1 MGPGFSGQG
10 FTGRVFTGVP
20 PLVIMTGITA
30 AAMYLPAAHAAIARD
45 LPVARAFFYSGTVIL
60 LLVAMVA
67 LALSGRPRRNTPRG
81 LLWALAGAYLLLPL
95 VMAVPFAQA
104 MYDTSFQNAWFEMLS
119 SFTTTG
125 ATLYTPGR
133 LTPSLHLWRALAG
146 WGGGFFIVLMA
157 VSVLAP
163 LDLGGV
169 ELVSNRGLGRASL
182 GTSQIAHVADPTDRV
197 LRYLVILFPAYG
209 GGTLVLWLGLVLAGD
224 SSFVALCHA
233 MGTLS
238 TSGISPVGGLRAGHS
253 GMLGEAMVLICMI
266 PALSRRALPG
276 AILIDRSRPIWAEPE
291 LRVAAAI
298 VALIAI
304 TVFLRRW
311 AIAIEL
317 KSDNAVAAALHSV
330 WGAVFTAVSFLT
342 TTGFESRDWV
352 AARAWSGLGTPGLL
366 LLGLAITGGG
376 VGTAA
381 GGVKLMR
388 IYALALHGRRE
399 LDRIV
404 HPNAVSGGGPML
416 RQLRGQGAYV
426 AWIFFMLF
434 AITIGVATAALALVM
449 PNDPFEKL
457 LILAIG
463 ALTTTGQL
471 ADLAADKPIYYYD
484 LGGWAKLILG
494 VTMVIGRLETLAVLA
509 LLVPSAWRPSSSGW

>member
-1 MGPGFSGQG
+1 M
-10 FTGRVFTGVP
+10 GRVFAGVP
-20 PLVIMTGITA
+20 PLVILTGIVA
-30 AAMYLPAAHAAIARD
+30 VAMYLPAGHALIARD

-60 LLVAMVA
+60 FLVAMVG
-67 LALSGRPRRNTPRG
+67 LAMSGQARRNTSRS
-81 LLWALAGAYLLLPL
+81 LLGALVGAYLLLPL
-95 VMAVPFAQA
+95 VMAVPFVQSVP
-104 MYDTSFQNAWFEMLS
+104 DTSFQNAWFEMLS

-125 ATLYTPGR
+125 ATLYAPSR
-133 LTPSLHLWRALAG
+133 LPQSVHMWRSLAG
-146 WGGGFFIVLMA
+146 WGGGFFIILMA

-169 ELVSNRGLGRASL
+169 EMVSNRGSGRTTLA
-182 GTSQIAHVADPTDRV
+182 TSQITHVADPTDRI
-197 LRYLVILFPAYG
+197 LRYMQALFPAYG
-209 GGTLVLWLGLVLAGD
+209 GVTLLLWLGLVMSGD

-238 TSGISPVGGLRAGHS
+238 TSGISPVGGLRFGNAG
-253 GMLGEAMVLICMI
+253 MTGEALVLICMI
-266 PALSRRALPG
+266 PALSRRAMPG
-276 AILIDRSRPIWAEPE
+276 AILVDRSRPIWAEPE

-298 VALIAI
+298 VALVAG

-311 AIAIEL
+311 AITIEL
-317 KSDNAVAAALHSV
+317 KAGDPFGAALHSV

-342 TTGFESRDWV
+342 TTGFESLDWV

-381 GGVKLMR
+381 GGVKLLR

-399 LDRIV
+399 LERIV
-404 HPNAVSGGGPML
+404 HPSLISGGGPMV

-434 AITIGVATAALALVM
+434 AITIGVVTAALALVM
-449 PNDPFEKL
+449 PNDAFEKL

-484 LGGWAKLILG
+484 LGGWAKAILG
-494 VTMVIGRLETLAVLA
+494 VTMIIGRLETLAILA
-509 LLVPSAWRPSSSGW
+509 LLAPNGWRRSSAGW